1 MNAID
6 IITILV
12 MTLPMLL
19 FSVYPG
25 LKLGDYIEEK
35 YGIGESAKRKIVII
49 TTMVFTLTLSSLLY
63 YL

>member
-1 MNAID
+1 MLLD
-6 IITILV
+6 IVIILA

-25 LKLGDYIEEK
+25 LKLGDYLQNKHNINE
-35 YGIGESAKRKIVII
+35 GTKRKVVIVTTII
-49 TTMVFTLTLSSLLY
+49 VSITLSSLLY

>member
-1 MNAID
+1 MTLD
-6 IITILV
+6 IVSILV

-25 LKLGDYIEEK
+25 LKLGDYLQEK
-35 YGIGESAKRKIVII
+35 YDIDEGTKRKVII
-49 TTMVFTLTLSSLLY
+49 VTTLVFTLTLSSLLY

>member
-1 MNAID
+1 MTID

-19 FSVYPG
+19 FSVLPG
-25 LKLGDYIEEK
+25 LKLGEYLQNKYAIEE
-35 YGIGESAKRKIVII
+35 GTKRVVII
-49 TTMVFTLTLSSLLY
+49 TTTIIFTLTLSSLLY

>member
-1 MNAID
+1 MTID

-25 LKLGDYIEEK
+25 LKLGEYLQEKYNIEE
-35 YGIGESAKRKIVII
+35 GTKRKVII
-49 TTMVFTLTLSSLLY
+49 TTTIIFTLTLSSLLY

>member
-1 MNAID
+1 MTIE

-25 LKLGDYIEEK
+25 LKLGEYLENK
-35 YGIGESAKRKIVII
+35 YNIDESTKRKVIII
-49 TTMVFTLTLSSLLY
+49 TTIIFTLTLSTLLY